1 MSIQQR
7 EIEPGH
13 ILTAGISRMEG
24 KGWVGVAGATIT
36 AGDLVIASGSRGSHV
51 EVVRADSTVVTKSRG
66 VMWVAEHGATIG
78 QQIRMATVRTITGV
92 NTSAATAALDPV
104 YLGTAGAWT
113 LTPSGQSPIGFV
125 LVKSASAGV
134 VLLVP
139 QDAIS
144 VSGQIGT
151 IVASGTPLTNSIVE
165 TVLASVAVP
174 ANRLIRGS
182 RVRISYKAKVTADA
196 GATTLTVRLRMGA
209 TTLTGTIL
217 ATTSAVNTSANW
229 ITCGEFMMTS
239 RGAPSAATAIEGW
252 GFHQEPAAV
261 GGAFITD
268 SLDAT
273 NFATNG
279 ILFIELTGQWSAADA
294 NSVQAEDFHVE
305 LIAG

>member
-36 AGDLVIASGSRGSHV
+36 AGDLIIASGSRGSHV
-51 EVVRADSTVVTKSRG
+51 EVIRADASLTLKSRG
-66 VMWVAEHGATIG
+66 VMWVAEHGATVG
-78 QQIRMATVRTITGV
+78 QQVRMATVRTITGI
-92 NTSAATAALDPV
+92 NTNSAAAALDPV

-113 LTPSGQSPIGFV
+113 LTPSGASPVGVV
-125 LVKSASAGV
+125 LVKSATVGV
-134 VLLVP
+134 VLLAP
-139 QDAIS
+139 QDPLPSA
-144 VSGQIGT
+144 GQIGT
-151 IVASGTPLTNSIVE
+151 LIASGTPLTNSNVE
-165 TVLASVAVP
+165 TVLTSVAIP
-174 ANRLIRGS
+174 ASRLVRGS
-182 RVRISYKAKVTADA
+182 RVRISYKAKVTANN
-196 GATTLTVRLRMGA
+196 GATTLTTRLRMGA

-217 ATTSAVNTSANW
+217 ATTAAVDTNVGN
-229 ITCGEFMMTS
+229 IICGEFMLTS
-239 RGAPSAATAIEGW
+239 RNIPSAATAIEGW
-252 GFHQEPAAV
+252 GFHQEPAAP
-261 GGAFITD
+261 GGSMITD

-279 ILFIELTGQWSAADA
+279 ILLIELTGQWSAADA